1 MATPEDL
8 EANAEYIRMADQ
20 FIEVPGGTNNNNYA
34 NVDLIVEIAVQML
47 MPFGLG
53 GACFRESFVTR
64 KISCISQKLFY
75 WSSWAMRSLGDKISS
90 TIVAQHAQ
98 VPCIPWSGT
107 GVDEVKI
114 DPQTNL
120 VSVADDIYA
129 KGCCTSP
136 EDGLEKPKKLGSQ
149 L

>member
-1 MATPEDL
+1 
-8 EANAEYIRMADQ
+8 MADQ

-34 NVDLIVEIAVQML
+34 NVDLIVEIA
-47 MPFGLG
+47 
-53 GACFRESFVTR
+53 ESTNAHAVWAGWGHASENPLLPEKLAASPK
-64 KISCISQKLFY
+64 KIIFIGPPGS
-75 WSSWAMRSLGDKISS
+75 AMRSLDDKISS

-120 VSVADDIYA
+120 VSVADGIYA

-136 EDGLEKPKKLGSQ
+136 EDGLEKPKKLGSSYD
-149 L
+149 